1 MEHRNP
7 RPHTHLYDWDWT
19 DAPEA
24 GNDITSKEDGIQ
36 ADHPA
41 QPLDANAIR
50 SEEEPVTRKV
60 ITEPCEN
67 VRGERSQTLSPTK
80 SLVSSARPT
89 SLPGIK
95 TQSPWSLYD
104 KCYELDFGEGFMWI
118 VRKKVGARTL
128 FLMHQTSDVDLE
140 ILSESFRKARSPYF
154 VKCFDILQTGS
165 DTNIILEFMN
175 MSLVQV
181 IGAPRPVTEQEV
193 RSIVGQLTKGLLEA
207 EHARAPGS
215 HLDLSRIWLNLNGD
229 VKILPQIVEV
239 GRSRNLDAAQKRV
252 HSLGSIIQKLVAKTN
267 RPDLSSNA
275 GPGHYSRDLLDFMG
289 ETTTGDVKTL
299 LKLA

>member
-1 MEHRNP
+1 
-7 RPHTHLYDWDWT
+7 
-19 DAPEA
+19 
-24 GNDITSKEDGIQ
+24 
-36 ADHPA
+36 
-41 QPLDANAIR
+41 
-50 SEEEPVTRKV
+50 
-60 ITEPCEN
+60 
-67 VRGERSQTLSPTK
+67 
-80 SLVSSARPT
+80 
-89 SLPGIK
+89 
-95 TQSPWSLYD
+95 
-104 KCYELDFGEGFMWI
+104 
-118 VRKKVGARTL
+118 
-128 FLMHQTSDVDLE
+128 MHQTSDVDLE

-193 RSIVGQLTKGLLEA
+193 RSIVGQ
-207 EHARAPGS
+207 
-215 HLDLSRIWLNLNGD
+215 
-229 VKILPQIVEV
+229 IVEV